1 MNILFFL
8 TPKVKLQYLEDDDT
22 VRQAIEKI
30 RVKGYTAIPII
41 SKKDGSYVGTVSEGD
56 FLWHLIDENTWN
68 IYELEKEKVVDI
80 IDKDRYRPVKV
91 SAEIDDLLQL
101 IMNQNFVP
109 VVDDRDVFMGIITRR
124 RVIDYFYN
132 ESRKCNTVS

>member
-132 ESRKCNTVS
+132 ESRKCNTAS